1 MNLAIF
7 HEASFIALY
16 MGAILVTFLLIERSI
31 LYYIVARDTN
41 RILRG
46 DQLNHQGPVA
56 DLAKALSDTNL
67 SNLTRHSFE
76 DITDS
81 AYLRAMKVLKSR
93 LWLLDTTI
101 TAAPLIG
108 LLGTI
113 LGIIDTFLALAQSGI
128 SDPSS
133 VSSGIGTALYATA
146 LGITVALYGLLVHNY
161 FQERLSVLSDRFK
174 DMILRGAYHGN

>member
-1 MNLAIF
+1 MNLDFF
-7 HEASFIALY
+7 HEISFIALY
-16 MGAILVTFLLIERSI
+16 VGAILVSFLLIERSI
-31 LYYIVARDTN
+31 FYYIVARDSEHMLAGNPITY
-41 RILRG
+41 
-46 DQLNHQGPVA
+46 QGPVA
-56 DLAKALSDTNL
+56 ELAKLLSDTKL
-67 SNLTRHSFE
+67 STLSRHEFE
-76 DITDS
+76 DMTES
-81 AYLRAMKVLKSR
+81 AYLHATKGLKSR

-146 LGITVALYGLLVHNY
+146 LGIAVALYGLLVHNF
-161 FQERLSVLSDRFK
+161 FQSRMNQLSDTFK
-174 DMILRGAYHGN
+174 EMILRSSYHGT